1 MDNMRIMFEQKAGIT
16 ATIQVVNYCDVHPFS
31 NCVDNYDIGKTT
43 AQIPWRYVYTC
54 IQGDTVLP
62 IETTKKMK
70 HNVKDKKRKQDCVE
84 YTEQFPQEATDWL
97 GYGATIKVK
106 WGAKWLKGV
115 VIGREPEGIMVK
127 YGGGIGV
134 HADLHTRGCRIKVFK
149 RRIDLDE
156 RYKQDPFLK
165 CPFGQKDDECV
176 CYRCREEKW
185 PGLYG
190 LWELTDSQ
198 IEEIESISPSQRRE
212 WAENHVIGEHLFAN
226 SENVENDGRSDESG
240 RGIVA
245 QSDEDEEGQD
255 YG

>member
-1 MDNMRIMFEQKAGIT
+1 
-16 ATIQVVNYCDVHPFS
+16 
-31 NCVDNYDIGKTT
+31 
-43 AQIPWRYVYTC
+43 
-54 IQGDTVLP
+54 
-62 IETTKKMK
+62 MK
-70 HNVKDKKRKQDCVE
+70 HNAKDKKRKQDQVE
-84 YTEQFPQEATDWL
+84 YTEQFSQEATDRL
-97 GYGATIKVK
+97 GYGATMKVK
-106 WGAKWLKGV
+106 WAAKWLKGV
-115 VIGREPEGIMVK
+115 VIGREPEGITVK
-127 YGGGIGV
+127 YGDGIRV

-185 PGLYG
+185 PRLYG

-212 WAENHVIGEHLFAN
+212 WAKNHVIGEHLFAN

-240 RGIVA
+240 RGIAA
-245 QSDEDEEGQD
+245 QGDEDEEGQD
-255 YG
+255 ADQEAAREQAPLLELAVQQNRQAASGHRLGLRSGAHLESQAREQRHDADEKNFSCKSFLLNRLIN